1 MAAIRTACFLLIAN
15 LLTGVMIVVGLPL
28 ALVGRHGL
36 ARLAWVWAWTLIGLA
51 RVLLGVR
58 WIVEGTIPQGP
69 TLVAAKHESAW
80 ETLALLALVD
90 DPVVVLKRQLADV
103 PLFGWLIRRHGV
115 IAVDRTANASA
126 LRAML
131 AAADEARVQD
141 RAILIFPEGTRVP
154 HGETPRLQ
162 SGFAGLY
169 ARLALPVVP
178 VATDAGTVWGRA
190 FAKRPGTIRLR
201 FADPIPSG
209 LPRKEIE
216 ARVHDAINALN
227 ARTAVDA

>member
-1 MAAIRTACFLLIAN
+1 MAALRTACFLLVAN

-28 ALVGRHGL
+28 ALLGRAAL
-36 ARLAWVWAWTLIGLA
+36 ARLADLWAWTLMGLA

-58 WIVEGTIPQGP
+58 WIVEGPRPEGP
-69 TLVAAKHESAW
+69 ALIAAKHESAW

-115 IAVDRTANASA
+115 IPVDRTGNAAA
-126 LRAML
+126 LRTML
-131 AAADEARVQD
+131 VAADVARAQHRTV
-141 RAILIFPEGTRVP
+141 LIFPEGTRVP
-154 HGETPRLQ
+154 HGAAPRLQ
-162 SGFAGLY
+162 AGFAGLY

-178 VATDAGTVWGRA
+178 VATDAGTVWVRS

-201 FADPIPSG
+201 FAEPIPPG
-209 LPRKEIE
+209 LPRQEIE
-216 ARVHDAINALN
+216 ARVHAAINALN
-227 ARTAVDA
+227 GPAAG